1 MGIFHTQVVL
11 PLIQP
16 GPYSGLASRLR
27 SIRKFEALSGARQR
41 AAQHERLQKLLA
53 HAYAT
58 VPFYRSQF
66 NDAGVHPSSIRP
78 GAPIPI
84 AVMAPG
90 MLRERFRAIHTA
102 APKLGDL
109 KITTRETRIPF
120 NPSPYDLHG
129 LRHRTALNIHL
140 NEWAGFKPG
149 QSVMTIAGP
158 LLDERNQPYRKL
170 QVLEDILMRRVPGP
184 SGPVTD
190 EMLERSRLLFEK
202 RHPRVLCGHPSA
214 LAAFAGYLAAHGM
227 HHRPQVVIATAP
239 ALDGDDRIFIESVFG
254 SRLYVHYGAGFGTI
268 GAECSEHEGVH
279 LHPWG
284 TYVEFEPVGDTP
296 DGPAYRLIVTD
307 LLNYAQPLIRY
318 DTGDIVTLA
327 EQMCTCGK
335 SFPMVRKI
343 LPPAENGIGLGD
355 SGSAHATIGTR
366 VTRMCQSF
374 RTISRVQVVQ
384 KADRHLHLRY
394 VVKENGPDE
403 SREIQT
409 ICNGIDALLHRPMRW
424 TMERVNDIPREI
436 SSKLRV
442 REPDGFAE
450 NSAFGSVQHAS
461 TREFSTSPTFPPE
474 VRAS

>member
-1 MGIFHTQVVL
+1 MGIFHTHVVL
-11 PLIQP
+11 PLIEP
-16 GPYSGLASRLR
+16 VTYSGLASRLR
-27 SIRKFEALSGARQR
+27 SIRKFESLSTAQQR
-41 AAQHERLQKLLA
+41 AAQHERLQKLLTY
-53 HAYAT
+53 AYTT

-66 NDAGVHPSSIRP
+66 NDAGIHPSSIRP
-78 GAPIPI
+78 GEPIPI
-84 AVMAPG
+84 AVTAPG
-90 MLRERFRAIHTA
+90 RLRERFRAIDAA

-109 KITTRETRIPF
+109 QITNRETGIPF
-120 NPSPYDLHG
+120 KPTPQNLHG

-140 NEWAGFKPG
+140 NGWAGFKPG
-149 QSVMTIAGP
+149 QSIMTIAVTP
-158 LLDERNQPYRKL
+158 LDQRTEPNGKL
-170 QVLEDILMRRVPGP
+170 RVLADILMRRLPGP
-184 SGPVTD
+184 RGPVTD

-214 LAAFAGYLAAHGM
+214 LAAFAAYMAAHGM
-227 HHRPQVVIATAP
+227 RHRPQVVIATAP

-284 TYVEFEPVGDTP
+284 TYLEFEPVGDTP

-318 DTGDIVTLA
+318 DTSDIVTLA

-335 SFPMVRKI
+335 NFPMIRNV
-343 LPPAENGIGLGD
+343 LTPAENGISLGD
-355 SGSAHATIGTR
+355 SAPDHATIGVQ
-366 VTRMCQSF
+366 VTRMCQNF
-374 RTISRVQVVQ
+374 RAISRVQVLQ

-394 VVKENGPDE
+394 VVKENGPAE
-403 SREIQT
+403 TREIQS
-409 ICNGIDALLHRPMRW
+409 ICNSIDALLRRPMRW

-450 NSAFGSVQHAS
+450 KSPFKSVQHPS
-461 TREFSTSPTFPPE
+461 TPEFSTSPPLPPE

>member
-1 MGIFHTQVVL
+1 MGIFHTHVVL
-11 PLIQP
+11 PLIEP
-16 GPYSGLASRLR
+16 GPYSGLASCLR
-27 SIRKFEALSGARQR
+27 SIRKFEALSASRQR
-41 AAQHERLQKLLA
+41 AAQHESLQKLLA

-66 NDAGVHPSSIRP
+66 DDAGVHPSSIRP
-78 GAPIPI
+78 GDPIPVT
-84 AVMAPG
+84 VMAPG

-109 KITTRETRIPF
+109 KIAARETGIPF
-120 NPSPYDLHG
+120 NPTADDLPG

-149 QSVMTIAGP
+149 HSVMTIAGP
-158 LLDERNQPYRKL
+158 LLDERNRPYRKL
-170 QVLEDILMRRVPGP
+170 RVLEDLLMRRVPGP

-190 EMLERSRLLFEK
+190 EMLERSRVLFEK
-202 RHPRVLCGHPSA
+202 RRPRVLSGHPSA
-214 LAAFAGYLAAHGM
+214 LAAFAAYLAAHGM
-227 HHRPQVVIATAP
+227 HHRPEVVIATAP
-239 ALDGDDRIFIESVFG
+239 ALDGDDRIFIESVFR

-284 TYVEFEPVGDTP
+284 THVEFEPAGDTP

-318 DTGDIVTLA
+318 DTGDVVTLA

-335 SFPMVRKI
+335 NFPMVRKV
-343 LPPAENGIGLGD
+343 LAPAENGIGLGD
-355 SGSAHATIGTR
+355 SGSDYATIGTR
-366 VTRMCQSF
+366 VTRMCQNF
-374 RTISRVQVVQ
+374 RAISRVQVVQ

-394 VVKENGPDE
+394 VVKENGPEE

-409 ICNGIDALLHRPMRW
+409 ICNEIDALLRRPIRW

-442 REPDGFAE
+442 RGPDGFAE
-450 NSAFGSVQHAS
+450 RSGFESVRHAS
-461 TREFSTSPTFPPE
+461 TPESSNSPAFPPE